1 MGRRYIKGAALAT
14 LWRDRGWRFPASSR
28 STMLTLASSGSGFM
42 IVLRYLLLGLG
53 LCVLATLGWRLTHG
67 ASGRDVVAGAPKI
80 TREASVSTA
89 SDTSQVSEAR
99 RVVVNRMKDVPQ
111 FATFYDALATAYP
124 RLYDGIVDANARR
137 LAEAGVL
144 GSAETLFWD
153 ALRTLQQAQGI
164 MAARAGPEVL
174 TSFFDARLALLDA
187 LAPVDP
193 KLCADFLYGTTDA
206 SIDTFSAQ
214 HRDLVAS
221 LAVKELAAV
230 EAGHARSGDAAKPTS
245 ADIDLVASGM
255 ASRRLT
261 PDEIAVLID
270 GKSADP
276 PIPDARLCEMGR
288 VYLSV
293 LGALPPDVRQRVY
306 GFAAELLVRS

>member
-1 MGRRYIKGAALAT
+1 MGRRYNKDVALAT
-14 LWRDRGWRFPASSR
+14 LWRDHGRRFPASSR
-28 STMLTLASSGSGFM
+28 STMLQKASSGSGFM

-67 ASGRDVVAGAPKI
+67 ASGLEVAGAPKI
-80 TREASVSTA
+80 TREASVPPP

-99 RVVVNRMKDVPQ
+99 RVVLNRMKDVPQ
-111 FATFYDALATAYP
+111 FGSFYDALAAAYP
-124 RLYDGIVDANARR
+124 RLYDGIVGANAAR

-164 MAARAGPEVL
+164 MAAKAGPEVL

-206 SIDTFSAQ
+206 SIDAFSAT

-221 LAVKELAAV
+221 LAIKELAAV
-230 EAGHARSGDAAKPTS
+230 EAGHTRPSDADKPTP
-245 ADIDLVASGM
+245 ADIDLVASRM
-255 ASRRLT
+255 ADRRLS

-306 GFAAELLVRS
+306 GFAAELLARS

>member
-1 MGRRYIKGAALAT
+1 
-14 LWRDRGWRFPASSR
+14 
-28 STMLTLASSGSGFM
+28 MLHTGLSGSGFM

-67 ASGRDVVAGAPKI
+67 QTGRDVAAMPKI
-80 TREASVSTA
+80 TRTASVPSA
-89 SDTSQVSEAR
+89 SGTTQISEAR
-99 RVVVNRMKDVPQ
+99 RVVLTRMKDVPD
-111 FATFYDALATAYP
+111 FAAFYDALAAAYP

-153 ALRTLQQAQGI
+153 ALRMLQQSQGI
-164 MAARAGPEVL
+164 MAARAGPELL
-174 TSFFDARLALLDA
+174 TAFFDARLALLDA
-187 LAPVDP
+187 LAPADP

-206 SIDTFSAQ
+206 SIDAFSAT
-214 HRDLVAS
+214 HHAIVAS
-221 LAVKELAAV
+221 LAIRELAAIQ
-230 EAGHARSGDAAKPTS
+230 AGHARSGDAAKPTS
-245 ADIDLVASGM
+245 ADIDLIASGM
-255 ASRRLT
+255 AERRLT

-293 LGALPPDVRQRVY
+293 LGSLPADVRQRVY
-306 GFAAELLVRS
+306 GFAAELLARS